1 MQNLNL
7 QQIDLNLLASLEV
20 LLEECNVTK
29 AAQRLNIS
37 QPSMSRKFSRLRE
50 LFNDPLLI
58 RNSGGYV
65 KTPRAE
71 WLQTQLREPLDV
83 IRGTL
88 TAPTFDPATENG
100 FFRIATLDYGEVVL
114 VPTLADLLKQSAP
127 GVHLELVQRQMYST
141 HEVEEHSADVS
152 VGVMPNKASSDCI
165 VEPLMQDRYV
175 CVMGKDHP
183 LANQKL
189 TLENYMAHGHSIISS
204 FTDQLTNNEKA
215 LRALGLKRRI
225 ARKSPNFI
233 AAHYSLN
240 RTELLLTSTARVAS
254 ELADWQDLVVKE
266 LPFDM
271 EPVTICL
278 IWHVRNNDIARQK
291 WFRSQI
297 AKAVESLPRI
307 ERFY

>member
-7 QQIDLNLLASLEV
+7 QQVDLNLLASLEV

-37 QPSMSRKFSRLRE
+37 QPSMSRKFSRLKE

-71 WLQTQLREPLDV
+71 WLQVQLREPLDV

-88 TAPTFDPATENG
+88 SAPTFDPATESG

-114 VPTLADLLKQSAP
+114 VPKLAELLSEIAP
-127 GVHLELVQRQMYST
+127 GAHLELVQRQMYSAY
-141 HEVEEHSADVS
+141 EVEEHSADVS
-152 VGVMPNKASSDCI
+152 IGVRPNKANNHCI
-165 VEPLMQDRYV
+165 VEPLMKDRYV

-183 LANQKL
+183 LASQKL
-189 TLENYMAHGHSIISS
+189 TLESYMDYGHSIISS
-204 FTDQLTNNEKA
+204 FTDQLTNNERA
-215 LRALGLKRRI
+215 LRSLGLKRQI

-240 RTELLLTSTARVAS
+240 KTQLLLTSTARIAR

-266 LPFDM
+266 LPFEM

-278 IWHVRNNDIARQK
+278 IWHVRNNDIPRQK
-291 WFRSQI
+291 WFRDQI
-297 AKAVESLPRI
+297 RKAVELLPKV
-307 ERFY
+307 EKFD